1 MEHEAKNVSRRKR
14 GGGESGQHLVE
25 FALVLL
31 PLALILFGICQYG
44 LIYDANMT
52 IRNATVAAARYA
64 VLSVTNAPTIVQIQ
78 SFAKQVVTADPFLK
92 TNYVAAVNVNT
103 NVTVGGV
110 NGATSVQIQYNL
122 PLIIPWVVP
131 GMSAGSSVSLSATT
145 IMR

>member
-1 MEHEAKNVSRRKR
+1 MEHETKQVSRRKH

-44 LIYDANMT
+44 VMYDANIT
-52 IRNATVAAARYA
+52 IRNATDAAARYA
-64 VLSVTNAPTIVQIQ
+64 VLSVTNRPTIAQIQ
-78 SFAKQVVTADPFLK
+78 NYATHVVTADPFLK
-92 TNYVAAVNVNT
+92 TNYVTAVNVNT
-103 NVTVGGV
+103 NVTVGGA

-122 PLIIPWVVP
+122 PLIIPWVIP
-131 GMSAGSSVSLSATT
+131 GAAAGSSVNLSATT